1 MNAADTRKVY
11 LATARR
17 HVRSA
22 RNAMVL
28 AWAVETD
35 PAARRHWSDH
45 ALSELAVAHILREVV
60 RAYPVAP
67 RAEVA
72 RA

>member
-1 MNAADTRKVY
+1 MTAADTRRAY

-28 AWAVETD
+28 AWAVERD
-35 PAARRHWSDH
+35 AEARRHWTDY

-60 RAYPVAP
+60 RSHPVAP
-67 RAEVA
+67 RPEVRHA
-72 RA
+72 